1 MKKSSKSP
9 TNRLKKIG
17 TRFLENI
24 VGGKGG
30 NPRALKFDEEQAMA
44 DVHADE
50 VLQFEEGDARLIAHE
65 KSQAAEEAAEKKA
78 GSSDEDNDEPDILG
92 YDEENDT
99 DEDMREKVKN
109 KLLLGP
115 KKNNES

>member
-65 KSQAAEEAAEKKA
+65 KAQAAEEIVEKKA
-78 GSSDEDNDEPDILG
+78 DSSEGDNGEVDILG
-92 YDEENDT
+92 DAVGKGGGE
-99 DEDMREKVKN
+99 
-109 KLLLGP
+109 P
-115 KKNNES
+115 